1 MVLALVL
8 GDMGSG
14 ELGTG
19 MLLRPLGAGL
29 DGPAVDALGAGTE
42 SPPTDSAL
50 FEALVEAGVFG
61 ALVGVGVFG
70 AFRALVGTGV
80 LGLNPVPLPQATMDV
95 ASTMTIAAA
104 RTAGIRRGQ
113 CRSSA
118 PWIPL
123 RIKFIDLTT

>member
-1 MVLALVL
+1 LLLEGWVEVAVT
-8 GDMGSG
+8 SA
-14 ELGTG
+14 ELGAG

-50 FEALVEAGVFG
+50 FEALVR

-70 AFRALVGTGV
+70 TLVEARV
-80 LGLNPVPLPQATMDV
+80 LGLKLAPLPQATTDV
-95 ASTMTIAAA
+95 ASIMATAAA

>member
-1 MVLALVL
+1 VLL
-8 GDMGSG
+8 GAVGTA
-14 ELGTG
+14 ELGKG

-50 FEALVEAGVFG
+50 FEALVGAGVFG
-61 ALVGVGVFG
+61 ALVGVG
-70 AFRALVGTGV
+70 ALVGAGV
-80 LGLNPVPLPQATMDV
+80 LGLNPVPLPQATTDV
-95 ASTMTIAAA
+95 ASNMTIAAA